1 MKRPSPYM
9 EVPSHPANAVAGA
22 ATRYPEGLAEIVD
35 EDFSISKQLF
45 SEDQAS
51 F

>member
-1 MKRPSPYM
+1 M
-9 EVPSHPANAVAGA
+9 EVPHHPANAVAGA
-22 ATRYPEGLAEIVD
+22 ATRYPEGLAEVVD
-35 EDFSISKQLF
+35 EDFCISKQAF

>member
-1 MKRPSPYM
+1 M
-9 EVPSHPANAVAGA
+9 EVPSHPANAVAGT
-22 ATRYPEGLAEIVD
+22 ATRYPGGLAEIVD
-35 EDFSISKQLF
+35 EDFSIRKQLF

>member
-1 MKRPSPYM
+1 M

-22 ATRYPEGLAEIVD
+22 VTRYPEGLAEIVD
-35 EDFSISKQLF
+35 EDFYISKQLF